1 MDAKDKTVWKPDNDL
16 LESSNLTHYRKWL
29 NEKGY
34 YDGENFDY
42 EALWKWSVA
51 DVSLFWKTIAEYNG
65 LVEKIDKR
73 DVLTFDDMP
82 GAKWFS
88 GMPIN
93 YAAQVFSNAN
103 NRYPAL
109 MAMSETR
116 PLQSI
121 SWADLE
127 TEVQRFRAQ
136 LIHSGVQKGDRVVAY
151 ISNITEASAAFLACA
166 SLGAVWSSCSPDF
179 GVDSVL
185 ERFSQISP
193 KVLLATDGYAY
204 NGKNHCRLEKIASI
218 VDTLDTLESVVLV
231 PFYNGE
237 KREHQI
243 PNAVWWSDLP
253 EDSGKLEFVDLPFD
267 HPIWILY
274 SSGTTGAPK
283 AITHSHGGVLLEHLK
298 YLHLQNDV
306 RKGERFFWFSTTGW
320 MMWNFVNASL
330 LAGATAVLYD
340 GSPGYPDLNVMWKFI
355 QDAGIHHFGTSA
367 PFLVACMKTKL
378 QPAQEFDLSHLR
390 SIGSTGSP
398 LPPEAFDWVY
408 KNVKSD
414 VWLCSMS
421 GGTDVCTAFVGSSP
435 WKPVLLGE
443 IQCRAFG
450 CDLHALD
457 DEGNPMINEVGEMVV
472 VQPMPSM
479 PVFFWN
485 DEDGSR
491 YGSSYFEHYPGKWRH
506 GDWVEINERG
516 GLIIHGRS
524 DATLNRQGVRI
535 GTAEIYRAVDK
546 IPAIKDSLIVNLE
559 LSGGDHYM
567 PLFVVMNEG
576 KRLSDGIISEI
587 KTTLRSTYSPRHV
600 PDEVIVVADLPYTIS
615 GKKMEAPV
623 KRILQGKPIEKAA
636 NTGAMKNPESLEFF
650 ESFAKERAFR

>member
-1 MDAKDKTVWKPDNDL
+1 MQASDKIVWKPDAELMENC
-16 LESSNLTHYRKWL
+16 NLTHYRKWL
-29 NEKGY
+29 VEKGY
-34 YDGENFDY
+34 LSTTDNDY
-42 EALWKWSVA
+42 EKLWQWSVN
-51 DVSLFWKTIAEYNG
+51 DLRLFWKSIAEYFG
-65 LVEKIDKR
+65 LTVEMDREK
-73 DVLTFDDMP
+73 VLSSDEMP

-88 GMPIN
+88 SLKVN
-93 YAAQVFSNAN
+93 YAAQVFANAN
-103 NRYPAL
+103 SEFPAL

-116 PLQSI
+116 ELESI
-121 SWADLE
+121 SWEALAF
-127 TEVQRFRAQ
+127 QIKKFRAH
-136 LIHSGVQKGDRVVAY
+136 LLLSGVQKGDRVVAY
-151 ISNITEASAAFLACA
+151 ISNIPEATAAFLACA

-179 GVDSVL
+179 GVGSVL
-185 ERFSQISP
+185 ERFSQIKP

-204 NGKNHCRLEKIASI
+204 NGKNHCRLEKIGSI
-218 VDTLDTLESVVLV
+218 VAALDSLESVVLV

-237 KREHQI
+237 KR
-243 PNAVWWSDLP
+243 PNSIEGVVWWTDLH
-253 EDSGKLEFVDLPFD
+253 EDEGELEFVDLPFD

-330 LAGATAVLYD
+330 LVGATAVLYD
-340 GSPGYPDLNVMWKFI
+340 GSPGYPNLKVMWKFI

-367 PFLVACMKTKL
+367 PFLVACMKNKL
-378 QPAQEFDLSHLR
+378 HPAEDFDLSHLR

-408 KNVKSD
+408 KKVKKE

-435 WKPVLLGE
+435 WKPVRLGE
-443 IQCRAFG
+443 IQCRALG
-450 CDLHALD
+450 CDMHALD
-457 DEGNPMINEVGEMVV
+457 DDGKKLLAEVGEMVV
-472 VQPMPSM
+472 MQPMPSM

-491 YGSSYFEHYPGKWRH
+491 YRSSYFEHYPGKWRH
-506 GDWVEINERG
+506 GDWVEINDRG

-546 IPAIKDSLIVNLE
+546 INSIKDSLIVNLE
-559 LSGGDHYM
+559 LSGGNHYM

-576 KRLSDGIISEI
+576 QKLSDEVIAEI
-587 KTTLRSTYSPRHV
+587 KSTLRATYSPRHV
-600 PDEVIVVADLPYTIS
+600 PDEVIEIAELPYTIS

-623 KRILQGKPIEKAA
+623 KKILIGKPIGKAA

-650 ESFAKERAFR
+650 VKFAKERSFG